1 MTTSPTTGELPR
13 SSSDLHALLIRGR
26 SAVPFDAKVDR
37 DRAAIVIE
45 LPVRVAA
52 NSVRAGTPGA
62 PQLRSFIR
70 DLRAGGT
77 EVSVEIGR
85 FVVDRHGARV
95 LEILVRSRQDHAR
108 EQQKAAKAPLPEH
121 SNAALVLRDRG
132 D

>member
-13 SSSDLHALLIRGR
+13 SSSDLDALVIRSR

-45 LPVRVAA
+45 LPIRVAA
-52 NSVRAGTPGA
+52 NSVRAGIPGA

-77 EVSVEIGR
+77 DVSVEIGR

-95 LEILVRSRQDHAR
+95 LEILVRSRQD
-108 EQQKAAKAPLPEH
+108 
-121 SNAALVLRDRG
+121 G